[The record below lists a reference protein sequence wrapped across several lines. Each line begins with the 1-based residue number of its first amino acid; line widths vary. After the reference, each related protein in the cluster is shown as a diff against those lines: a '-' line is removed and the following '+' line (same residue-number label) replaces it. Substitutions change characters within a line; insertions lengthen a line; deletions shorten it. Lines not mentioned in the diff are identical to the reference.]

1 MKIIYFSP
9 HPHLNLAALSGYG
22 THMREMIASFK
33 KNGHDV
39 STLIMGGDALADH
52 TLNINFKSSFPKKA
66 LKLIVP
72 NIAWETVKDYNLRK
86 FDEVAYKQLCDKIIK
101 EKPDL
106 IYERGY
112 YMMTSGV
119 RAAKEFNIKHVLE
132 INAPYTQERIEMQ
145 GQTLMQ
151 PLAIRKEGKQILF
164 TDRLIV
170 VSSALKDYFAKKY
183 PLQADKIII
192 TPNAINPDKMA
203 IDNSFV
209 ADLKKQYN
217 LNDCTI
223 IGFVGSIF
231 PYHGVD
237 NLIIA
242 FDEIKKQITKKIKLV
257 IVGDGE
263 TLPELK
269 QLTTKLKLNEDIIF
283 TGNVKNNLIYNYIS
297 VMDITVM
304 AKSNWYGS
312 PVKIFEYGALAKAII
327 APDTIP
333 VKDVMDNLQDGIL
346 VNEQK
351 ENLVEALL
359 ILITDE
365 EKRKELGLHFK
376 KKTMENHTWDK
387 MAEKVLDGLEV
398 FNPVY

>member
-1 MKIIYFSP
+1 
-9 HPHLNLAALSGYG
+9 
-22 THMREMIASFK
+22 
-33 KNGHDV
+33 
-39 STLIMGGDALADH
+39 
-52 TLNINFKSSFPKKA
+52 
-66 LKLIVP
+66 
-72 NIAWETVKDYNLRK
+72 
-86 FDEVAYKQLCDKIIK
+86 
-101 EKPDL
+101 
-106 IYERGY
+106 
-112 YMMTSGV
+112 
-119 RAAKEFNIKHVLE
+119 VLE

-145 GQTLMQ
+145 GNTLMHQ
-151 PLAIRKEGKQILF
+151 LAIRKEGKQILF

-183 PLQADKIII
+183 PLQAAKIII

-203 IDNSFV
+203 IDSTFV

-217 LNDCTI
+217 LNDCI
-223 IGFVGSIF
+223 VIGFVGSIF

-242 FDEIKKQITKKIKLV
+242 FDEIKKQVTKKIKLV

-269 QLTTKLKLNEDIIF
+269 QLTTKLKLNEEVIF

-297 VMDITVM
+297 LMDITVM

-333 VKDVMDNLQDGIL
+333 VKDVMDNMKDGIL

-351 ENLVEALL
+351 ENLVNALL
-359 ILITDE
+359 LLITDE
-365 EKRKELGLHFK
+365 EKRQELGLHFK
-376 KKTMENHTWDK
+376 KKIMENHTWDK
-387 MAEKVLDGLEV
+387 MAEKALDGLQV
-398 FNPVY
+398 LNPAY